1 MVVTHKMTCNNGV
14 YRCDDVDITVEE
26 WSRALYSIPNNT
38 FKYLMMLFYMPNHE
52 CTCNAAGEKYGVHSS
67 SFIAPVTS
75 IAKKAM
81 DIASRFDV
89 VAYDNNADKRYWI
102 VPMQEGYSTKNGFV
116 WKMRDEL
123 VEAIRSVLLDKLI
136 VFYKKLHK
144 KEPFGGYAER
154 YKWQLVHDCKGKNPI
169 EIIDLLA
176 KKDNNNLLYNIN
188 LSSLQHIK
196 KANPKELSKA
206 INSLFDESKEL
217 KERLNKFRA
226 DLVTITV
233 GSDTP
238 PGDERTAAAFLTC
251 RDVDRY
257 AFYMHDITY
266 SPYLTY
272 LGILKSKGKN
282 TNYPQFLQTLRLLA
296 QKVSTDNELK
306 EMIEK
311 ATDGLEQSDLM
322 TAQTILWCV
331 QNYWNDILGIENMSK
346 ENKSKD
352 LSGNKPKGMVSE
364 ETKRAVQ
371 LLENSG
377 QIILQGAPGC
387 GKTYITTELAVYLC
401 DGSVPST
408 REQLKKRYKE
418 LQSEGRIYFTTFHQ
432 SLDYEEFVEG
442 LKPDTDSLNDKD
454 MRFVVKPGIFKRIC
468 MAASATTTSNLKEA
482 YSAFAEDLVNGDDI
496 YKINLPNGSVFGVTI
511 NSKGNL
517 SLYTGKDFKLNGTLT
532 YENIEKFFYGADLGY
547 WQCYFKGV
555 IDVLTKNYKLTAENK
570 DANKPYVL
578 VIDEINRANVS
589 KVLGELITLL
599 EKSKRLGGDDEFTVT
614 LPYSGEKFGVPD
626 NLYIIGTM
634 NTADRSLGYID
645 YAVRRRFAFMTLESQ
660 SDVIRDYYHNE
671 GELMEK
677 EISLFTSV
685 RDLIKDNLNSDF
697 DLKDIMIGHSYFL
710 AKSGD
715 EYKLNL
721 EYKIRPLLEE
731 YLRDGIIV
739 DNGEM
744 RTAIANIGK

>member
-26 WSRALYSIPNNT
+26 WCRALYSIPNNS
-38 FKYLMMLFYMPNHE
+38 FKYLMMLFHMPNHE

-154 YKWQLVHDCKGKNPI
+154 YKWQLVHDCNGKNPI

-206 INSLFDESKEL
+206 INSLFDESIEL

-272 LGILKSKGKN
+272 LGIRKSKGKN

-468 MAASATTTSNLKEA
+468 MSASAA
-482 YSAFAEDLVNGDDI
+482 D
-496 YKINLPNGSVFGVTI
+496 
-511 NSKGNL
+511 GNN
-517 SLYTGKDFKLNGTLT
+517 T
-532 YENIEKFFYGADLGY
+532 
-547 WQCYFKGV
+547 
-555 IDVLTKNYKLTAENK
+555 
-570 DANKPYVL
+570 NKPYVL
-578 VIDEINRANVS
+578 IIDEINRANVS

-685 RDLIKDNLNSDF
+685 KDLIKDNLNSDF

>member
-38 FKYLMMLFYMPNHE
+38 FKYLMMLFHMPNHE

-206 INSLFDESKEL
+206 INSLFDESIEL

-272 LGILKSKGKN
+272 LGIRKSKGKN

-468 MAASATTTSNLKEA
+468 MAASAA
-482 YSAFAEDLVNGDDI
+482 D
-496 YKINLPNGSVFGVTI
+496 
-511 NSKGNL
+511 GNN
-517 SLYTGKDFKLNGTLT
+517 T
-532 YENIEKFFYGADLGY
+532 
-547 WQCYFKGV
+547 
-555 IDVLTKNYKLTAENK
+555 
-570 DANKPYVL
+570 NKPYVL
-578 VIDEINRANVS
+578 IIDEINRANVS

-645 YAVRRRFAFMTLESQ
+645 YAVRRRFAFMTIEAK
-660 SDVIRDYYHNE
+660 SDVIREFYNGN
-671 GELMEK
+671 GELMKK
-677 EISLFTSV
+677 ELLLFTSV
-685 RDLIKDNLNSDF
+685 SDLIKDNLNPDF
-697 DLKDIMIGHSYFL
+697 DLNNIMVGHSYFL
-710 AKSGD
+710 AKSD
-715 EYKLNL
+715 DDFELNL

-739 DNGEM
+739 DNGEIK
-744 RTAIANIGK
+744 ASIANLGK

>member
-1 MVVTHKMTCNNGV
+1 MIVTHKLTCNDGV
-14 YRCDDVDITVEE
+14 YRCDNVDITVEE
-26 WSRALYSIPNNT
+26 WSRALYSIPENT
-38 FKYLMMLFYMPNHE
+38 FKYLVMLFYMPNHE
-52 CTCNAAGEKYGVHSS
+52 CTCYAAGEKYGLHPS
-67 SFIAPVTS
+67 SFIAPVIS

-89 VAYDNNADKRYWI
+89 EAYDDNANKSYWI
-102 VPMQEGYSTKNGFV
+102 VPMQKGYTTKNGFV

-144 KEPFGGYAER
+144 KEPFGGYAEK

-169 EIIDLLA
+169 EIMELLA
-176 KKDNNNLLYNIN
+176 KKDNNYLLYNIN

-196 KANPKELSKA
+196 KDNQEELSKA
-206 INSLFDESKEL
+206 INSLFDESIEL
-217 KERLNKFRA
+217 KERLDKFRA
-226 DLVTITV
+226 DLASITV

-251 RDVDRY
+251 RDMDRY
-257 AFYMHDITY
+257 AFYMHDTTY
-266 SPYLTY
+266 SPYITY
-272 LGILKSKGKN
+272 LGIRKSKGRN
-282 TNYPQFLQTLRLLA
+282 TNYPQFLQTIQLLA
-296 QKVSTDNELK
+296 QKVSTDKELK

-311 ATDGLEQSDLM
+311 AIGGLEQSDLM

-352 LSGNKPKGMVSE
+352 LSGNESKGMVSE
-364 ETKRAVQ
+364 EIKRAAQ

-377 QIILQGAPGC
+377 QIVLQGAPGC

-418 LQSEGRIYFTTFHQ
+418 LQAEGRISFTTFHQ

-468 MAASATTTSNLKEA
+468 MAASAA
-482 YSAFAEDLVNGDDI
+482 D
-496 YKINLPNGSVFGVTI
+496 
-511 NSKGNL
+511 GNN
-517 SLYTGKDFKLNGTLT
+517 T
-532 YENIEKFFYGADLGY
+532 
-547 WQCYFKGV
+547 
-555 IDVLTKNYKLTAENK
+555 
-570 DANKPYVL
+570 NKPYVL
-578 VIDEINRANVS
+578 IIDEINRANVS

-614 LPYSGEKFGVPD
+614 LPYSGEMFGVPD
-626 NLYIIGTM
+626 NLYIISTM

>member
-1 MVVTHKMTCNNGV
+1 MIVTHKLTCNDGV

-26 WSRALYSIPNNT
+26 WIRALYAINENT
-38 FKYLMMLFYMPNHE
+38 FKYLVMLFYMPNHE
-52 CTCNAAGEKYGVHSS
+52 CTCYAAGEKYGLHPS
-67 SFIAPVTS
+67 SFIAPVIS

-89 VAYDNNADKRYWI
+89 EAYDDNANKSYWI
-102 VPMQEGYSTKNGFV
+102 VPMQKGYTTKNGFV

-136 VFYKKLHK
+136 VFYKRLHK
-144 KEPFGGYAER
+144 KEPFGGYAEK

-169 EIIDLLA
+169 EIMELLA

-196 KANPKELSKA
+196 KDNQEELSKA
-206 INSLFDESKEL
+206 INSLFDESIEL
-217 KERLNKFRA
+217 KERLDKFRA
-226 DLVTITV
+226 DLASITV

-251 RDVDRY
+251 RDMDRY
-257 AFYMHDITY
+257 AFYMHDTTY
-266 SPYLTY
+266 SPYITY
-272 LGILKSKGKN
+272 LGIRKSKGRN
-282 TNYPQFLQTLRLLA
+282 TNYPQFLQTIQLLA
-296 QKVSTDNELK
+296 QKVSTDKELK

-311 ATDGLEQSDLM
+311 AIGGLEQSDLM

-352 LSGNKPKGMVSE
+352 ISGNESKGMVSE
-364 ETKRAVQ
+364 EIKRAAQ

-377 QIILQGAPGC
+377 QIVLQGAPGC

-418 LQSEGRIYFTTFHQ
+418 LQAEGRISFTTFHQ

-468 MAASATTTSNLKEA
+468 MAASAA
-482 YSAFAEDLVNGDDI
+482 D
-496 YKINLPNGSVFGVTI
+496 
-511 NSKGNL
+511 GNN
-517 SLYTGKDFKLNGTLT
+517 T
-532 YENIEKFFYGADLGY
+532 
-547 WQCYFKGV
+547 
-555 IDVLTKNYKLTAENK
+555 NK
-570 DANKPYVL
+570 TYVL
-578 VIDEINRANVS
+578 IIDEINRANVS

-614 LPYSGEKFGVPD
+614 LPYSGEMFGVPD
-626 NLYIIGTM
+626 NLYIISTM

>member
-26 WSRALYSIPNNT
+26 WCRALYSIPNNT
-38 FKYLMMLFYMPNHE
+38 FKYLMMLFHMPNHE

-206 INSLFDESKEL
+206 INSLFDESIEL

-272 LGILKSKGKN
+272 LGIRKSKGKN

-311 ATDGLEQSDLM
+311 STDGLEQSDLM

-418 LQSEGRIYFTTFHQ
+418 LQSEGRISFTTFHQ

-468 MAASATTTSNLKEA
+468 MAASAA
-482 YSAFAEDLVNGDDI
+482 D
-496 YKINLPNGSVFGVTI
+496 
-511 NSKGNL
+511 GNN
-517 SLYTGKDFKLNGTLT
+517 T
-532 YENIEKFFYGADLGY
+532 
-547 WQCYFKGV
+547 
-555 IDVLTKNYKLTAENK
+555 
-570 DANKPYVL
+570 NKPYVL

-677 EISLFTSV
+677 EISLFKSV

>member
-1 MVVTHKMTCNNGV
+1 MIVTHKLTCNDGV
-14 YRCDDVDITVEE
+14 YRCDNVDITVEE
-26 WSRALYSIPNNT
+26 WSRALYSIPENT
-38 FKYLMMLFYMPNHE
+38 FKYLVMLFYMPNHE
-52 CTCNAAGEKYGVHSS
+52 CTCYAAGEKYGLHPS
-67 SFIAPVTS
+67 SFIAPVIS

-89 VAYDNNADKRYWI
+89 EAYDDNANKSYWI
-102 VPMQEGYSTKNGFV
+102 VPMQKGYTTKNGFV

-144 KEPFGGYAER
+144 KEPFGGYAEK

-169 EIIDLLA
+169 EIMELLA

-196 KANPKELSKA
+196 KDNQEELSKA
-206 INSLFDESKEL
+206 INSLFDESIEL
-217 KERLNKFRA
+217 KERLDKFRA
-226 DLVTITV
+226 DLASITV

-251 RDVDRY
+251 RDMDRY
-257 AFYMHDITY
+257 AFYMHDTTY
-266 SPYLTY
+266 SPYITY
-272 LGILKSKGKN
+272 LGIRKSKGRN
-282 TNYPQFLQTLRLLA
+282 TNYPQFLQTIQLLA
-296 QKVSTDNELK
+296 QKVSTDKELK

-311 ATDGLEQSDLM
+311 AIGGLEQSDLM

-352 LSGNKPKGMVSE
+352 LSGNESKGMVSE
-364 ETKRAVQ
+364 EIKRAAQ

-377 QIILQGAPGC
+377 QIVLQGAPGC

-418 LQSEGRIYFTTFHQ
+418 LQAEGRISFTTFHQ

-468 MAASATTTSNLKEA
+468 MAASAA
-482 YSAFAEDLVNGDDI
+482 D
-496 YKINLPNGSVFGVTI
+496 
-511 NSKGNL
+511 GNN
-517 SLYTGKDFKLNGTLT
+517 T
-532 YENIEKFFYGADLGY
+532 
-547 WQCYFKGV
+547 
-555 IDVLTKNYKLTAENK
+555 
-570 DANKPYVL
+570 NKPYVL
-578 VIDEINRANVS
+578 IIDEINRANVS

-614 LPYSGEKFGVPD
+614 LPYSGELFGVPD
-626 NLYIIGTM
+626 NLYIISTM

-671 GELMEK
+671 GELMEE

>member
-1 MVVTHKMTCNNGV
+1 MIVTHKLTCNDGV
-14 YRCDDVDITVEE
+14 YRCDNVDITVEE
-26 WSRALYSIPNNT
+26 WSRALYSIPENT
-38 FKYLMMLFYMPNHE
+38 FKYLVMLFYMPNHE
-52 CTCNAAGEKYGVHSS
+52 CTCYAAGEKYGLHPS
-67 SFIAPVTS
+67 SFIAPVIS

-89 VAYDNNADKRYWI
+89 EAYDDNANKSYWI
-102 VPMQEGYSTKNGFV
+102 VPMQKGYTTKNGFV

-144 KEPFGGYAER
+144 KEPFGGYAEK

-169 EIIDLLA
+169 EIMELLA

-196 KANPKELSKA
+196 KDNQEELSKA
-206 INSLFDESKEL
+206 INSLFDESIEL
-217 KERLNKFRA
+217 KERLDKFRA
-226 DLVTITV
+226 DLASITV

-251 RDVDRY
+251 RDMDRY
-257 AFYMHDITY
+257 DFYMHDTTY
-266 SPYLTY
+266 SPYITY
-272 LGILKSKGKN
+272 LGIRKSKGRN
-282 TNYPQFLQTLRLLA
+282 TNYPQFLQTIQLLA
-296 QKVSTDNELK
+296 QKVSTDKELK

-311 ATDGLEQSDLM
+311 AIGGLEQSDLM

-352 LSGNKPKGMVSE
+352 LSGNESKGMVSE
-364 ETKRAVQ
+364 EIKRAAQ

-377 QIILQGAPGC
+377 QIVLQGAPGC

-418 LQSEGRIYFTTFHQ
+418 LQAEGRISFTTFHQ

-442 LKPDTDSLNDKD
+442 LKPDIDSLNDKD

-468 MAASATTTSNLKEA
+468 MAASAA
-482 YSAFAEDLVNGDDI
+482 D
-496 YKINLPNGSVFGVTI
+496 
-511 NSKGNL
+511 GNN
-517 SLYTGKDFKLNGTLT
+517 T
-532 YENIEKFFYGADLGY
+532 
-547 WQCYFKGV
+547 
-555 IDVLTKNYKLTAENK
+555 
-570 DANKPYVL
+570 NKPYVL
-578 VIDEINRANVS
+578 IIDEINRANVS

-614 LPYSGEKFGVPD
+614 LPYSGEMFGVPD
-626 NLYIIGTM
+626 NLYIISTM

>member
-14 YRCDDVDITVEE
+14 YRCDDVDISVEE
-26 WSRALYSIPNNT
+26 WSRALYSIPDNT
-38 FKYLMMLFYMPNHE
+38 FKYLMMLFHMPNHE

-206 INSLFDESKEL
+206 INSLFDESIEL

-272 LGILKSKGKN
+272 LGIRKSKGKN

-468 MAASATTTSNLKEA
+468 MAASAA
-482 YSAFAEDLVNGDDI
+482 D
-496 YKINLPNGSVFGVTI
+496 
-511 NSKGNL
+511 GNN
-517 SLYTGKDFKLNGTLT
+517 T
-532 YENIEKFFYGADLGY
+532 
-547 WQCYFKGV
+547 
-555 IDVLTKNYKLTAENK
+555 
-570 DANKPYVL
+570 NKPYVL
-578 VIDEINRANVS
+578 IIDEINRANVS

>member
-1 MVVTHKMTCNNGV
+1 MIVTHKLTCNDGV
-14 YRCDDVDITVEE
+14 YRCDNVDITVEE
-26 WSRALYSIPNNT
+26 WSRALYSIPENT
-38 FKYLMMLFYMPNHE
+38 FKYLVMLFYMPNHE
-52 CTCNAAGEKYGVHSS
+52 CTCYAAGEKYGLHPS
-67 SFIAPVTS
+67 SFIAPVIS

-89 VAYDNNADKRYWI
+89 EAYDDNANKSYWI
-102 VPMQEGYSTKNGFV
+102 VPMQKGYTTKNGFV

-144 KEPFGGYAER
+144 KEPFGGYAEK

-196 KANPKELSKA
+196 KDNPEELSKA
-206 INSLFDESKEL
+206 INSLFDESIEL
-217 KERLNKFRA
+217 KERLDKFRV
-226 DLVTITV
+226 DLASITV

-251 RDVDRY
+251 RDMDRY
-257 AFYMHDITY
+257 AFYMHDTTY

-272 LGILKSKGKN
+272 LGIRMSKGRN
-282 TNYPQFLQTLRLLA
+282 TNYPQFLQTLQLLA
-296 QKVSTDNELK
+296 QKVSTDKELK

-311 ATDGLEQSDLM
+311 VIGGLEQSDLM

-352 LSGNKPKGMVSE
+352 LSGNESEGMVSE
-364 ETKRAVQ
+364 ETKRAAQ

-377 QIILQGAPGC
+377 QIVLQGAPGC

-408 REQLKKRYKE
+408 RELLKKRYKE
-418 LQSEGRIYFTTFHQ
+418 LQSEGRISFTTFHQ

-468 MAASATTTSNLKEA
+468 MAASAT
-482 YSAFAEDLVNGDDI
+482 NGD
-496 YKINLPNGSVFGVTI
+496 
-511 NSKGNL
+511 
-517 SLYTGKDFKLNGTLT
+517 
-532 YENIEKFFYGADLGY
+532 
-547 WQCYFKGV
+547 
-555 IDVLTKNYKLTAENK
+555 

-578 VIDEINRANVS
+578 IIDEINRANVS

-626 NLYIIGTM
+626 NLYIISTM